1 MKAEKQYVG
10 GKVFVYITDDE
21 GYYVGITFDN
31 EQQMRVVGECLK
43 DLARIGGNTVEIKY
57 KEKEK

>member
-1 MKAEKQYVG
+1 MKATKHYEG
-10 GKVFVYITDDE
+10 GRVFVYITDDE
-21 GYYVGITFDN
+21 YNTCIPFDN